1 MANPQVVQGTL
12 NRLLA
17 SVFYADYQQLNVTA
31 SYLSKE
37 AISLAFD
44 GDTALLINTL
54 TGAVTSPEPYIYG
67 TVSMH
72 LVRTQ
77 ALADAYKRQI
87 ETNTTLGSVTIY
99 PDTVALSPF
108 ELNNCVLQS
117 LQEVSFDGTQ
127 AGLVVRLR
135 GVYSI
140 NASLF
145 AAGA

>member
-67 TVSMH
+67 TVSIH

-77 ALADAYKRQI
+77 ALADAYKSQI
-87 ETNTTLGSVTIY
+87 ELNTTLGSVTIF
-99 PDTVALSPF
+99 PDTYTLSPF
-108 ELNNCVLQS
+108 ELDNCVLQS

-140 NASLF
+140 NAALF